1 MTQPVKRAIVPENS
15 RMTQITLTPEQAATV
30 AGAQG
35 LVAIRRPDGSF
46 IGWISPTTKFII
58 PNECPFTP
66 EEIAAA
72 EREAESEG
80 PWQTTREVLEQIKA
94 LNDTAQ

>member
-1 MTQPVKRAIVPENS
+1 MKEI
-15 RMTQITLTPEQAATV
+15 QITLTPDQAAV
-30 AGAQG
+30 LAGTQD

-46 IGWISPTTKFII
+46 VGWISPATRFII

-72 EREAESEG
+72 EKEAESAG
-80 PWQTTREVLEQIKA
+80 PWHTTQEVLDHLRSLGDVQR
-94 LNDTAQ
+94 